1 MLNQS
6 QTLPQKMRA
15 KHVVKEFSISPATLW
30 RYVKDGRIK
39 VTKVTAGVSVF
50 DRDEILAFFNGGAK

>member
-1 MLNQS
+1 
-6 QTLPQKMRA
+6 MRA

-50 DRDEILAFFNGGAK
+50 DRDEIIAFFNGGAK

>member
-15 KHVVKEFSISPATLW
+15 KHVVKEFSIGLSTLW
-30 RYVKDGRIK
+30 RYVKQGKLK
-39 VTKVTAGVSVF
+39 VTKVTDGVSVF
-50 DRDEILAFFNGGAK
+50 DRDEVIAFFNGGAK